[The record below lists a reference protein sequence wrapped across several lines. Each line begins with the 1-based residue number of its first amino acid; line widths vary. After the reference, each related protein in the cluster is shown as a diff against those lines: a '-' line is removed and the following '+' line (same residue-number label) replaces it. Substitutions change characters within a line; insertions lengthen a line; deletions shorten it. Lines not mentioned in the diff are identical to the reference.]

1 MRSSKIVY
9 VSFIVTNFNKS
20 YTLAFSTR
28 KAHVVTTSKAS
39 AVKRFSSV
47 LEDVVIITS
56 QQNAPNTV
64 IQDKKIK
71 IDNASEKT
79 PKYDW
84 SFLDKTYLITCPN
97 ADPGSARLNKT
108 KKILDS
114 VGLLDRVEVKEFQTD
129 DDDRIRGCYTSHITV
144 MKDALKYMK
153 TLDSKQ
159 NQPAKGDDWFGSL
172 FSLIGGKVSNTPS
185 KSKNGQSEID
195 EKKTKC
201 ILVLE
206 DNLEFSGN
214 LENDTLQAVA
224 EYITSSDKG
233 ADMIHL
239 SYIPYVPNLVV
250 KQTENERIVSLTTGQ
265 SSALGTTAYVI
276 TEKAM
281 EKIIQEDTKYGFR
294 APIPDVMAEQFP
306 DSRYSAYPTPF
317 LRAPK
322 TKSLVNPQL
331 DNLREI
337 LFQPAVVSQVQN
349 VLALTGLSTNSLL
362 FVTVAVLL
370 SAGGVGLMGVVD
382 AVNQYVSTGT
392 YSGNAIFLLMNVA
405 FTTFSLGILVQG
417 AALAPKPP
425 KEAQDM
431 DNAAEMIA

>member
-1 MRSSKIVY
+1 MHSSKIVP
-9 VSFIVTNFNKS
+9 VSIFICISVNAS
-20 YTLAFSTR
+20 YTLAFSINRRNVITTSEASTVKR
-28 KAHVVTTSKAS
+28 YSSLLEDIDVVTTSQEKVSNKIAQY
-39 AVKRFSSV
+39 
-47 LEDVVIITS
+47 E
-56 QQNAPNTV
+56 QN
-64 IQDKKIK
+64 
-71 IDNASEKT
+71 DNAYKKVS
-79 PKYDW
+79 KYDW
-84 SFLDKTYLITCPN
+84 SFIDKTYLITCPN
-97 ADPGSARLNKT
+97 ADPGSTRLNKARR
-108 KKILDS
+108 ILDS

-129 DDDRIRGCYTSHITV
+129 DEDRIRGCYTSHITV
-144 MKDALKYMK
+144 MKDALEYLRS
-153 TLDSKQ
+153 LDSNP
-159 NQPAKGDDWFGSL
+159 NQSPKGDDWFGSL
-172 FSLIGGKVSNTPS
+172 VSMIGGNVSKTS
-185 KSKNGQSEID
+185 LKTSRQSVAE

-214 LENDTLQAVA
+214 LESETLQAVS
-224 EYITSSDKG
+224 EYITSSDKD

-239 SYIPYVPNLVV
+239 SYIPYVPNLIV

-276 TEKAM
+276 TENAM
-281 EKIIQEDTKYGFR
+281 EKIIQEDAKYGFR

-349 VLALTGLSTNSLL
+349 ILAVTGLSTNSLL
-362 FVTVAVLL
+362 FITVAVLL
-370 SAGGVGLMGVVD
+370 STGGIGTMGVVD
-382 AVNQYVSTGT
+382 AVNQYISTGS
-392 YSGNAIFLLMNVA
+392 YGGNIILFLMNIA

-425 KEAQDM
+425 KEAEDT
-431 DNAAEMIA
+431 DATAEVIA